1 MNRLP
6 VIVLYAAF
14 CAWVATAPA
23 AERRPNILWII
34 PENVCLDF
42 GCYGGKH
49 VATPNIDKL
58 ASQGVRYTNAFSTA
72 PVCSASRSAFI
83 TGMYQ
88 TTIEAHHAR
97 SHRGD
102 GFPLPDGVRPI
113 TYLLRDAGYHTVNLK
128 TIGERIVGTGKV
140 DLNLDVGPKL
150 WEASSDWSA
159 LLSDKPFFAQV
170 NLPEVEFDI
179 YDRRSAEKERVEWV
193 GEKEHPQI
201 AVPAKMTPPPYY
213 PPHPIVKE
221 EWARYLNSVSG
232 LDRHVGAILD
242 KLEADGLADDTIVLL
257 FADNGRMEP
266 RGIHWCYDEG
276 LHVPLI
282 IRFPKSFPSPQG
294 WQAGGVD
301 ERIVSL
307 IDVTA
312 TTLDLAGLPQPAK
325 IQGRVFLGPHA
336 AEPRKIAFSARDR
349 IDESEH
355 RIRTARTDRYRY
367 LRNFRPDPVMSLN
380 RYKEKCFRIVPQMR
394 TLLAAGGLNPTQA
407 ALFAPLPPEELY
419 DIVNDPHEITNLVG
433 SSQPEHKQALAE
445 LRAAVERWIVETDDR
460 GRFDEP
466 RDVVAPFAKEMHDW
480 FGTPAWYRK
489 QLQP

>member
-1 MNRLP
+1 MNRILNLTLFA
-6 VIVLYAAF
+6 VLF
-14 CAWVATAPA
+14 TCATSTEA

-49 VATPNIDKL
+49 VATPNIDRL
-58 ASQGVRYTNAFSTA
+58 ASQGVRYTSVFSTA

-88 TTIEAHHAR
+88 TTIDAQHAR

-102 GFPLPDGVRPI
+102 GFPLPSGVKPI
-113 TYLLRDAGYHTVNLK
+113 TYLLRDAGYTTINLK
-128 TIGERIVGTGKV
+128 TIGERVVGTGKI
-140 DLNLDVGPKL
+140 DLNLDVGPQL
-150 WEASSDWSA
+150 WDASSDWTA
-159 LLSDKPFFAQV
+159 VAPGKPFFMQV
-170 NLPEVEFDI
+170 NLPEVEYDI
-179 YDRRSAEKERVEWV
+179 YDRRSWEKERVEWV
-193 GEKEHPQI
+193 GEREHPQL

-213 PPHPIVKE
+213 PNHAIVKE
-221 EWARYLNSVSG
+221 EWAKYLNSVSG
-232 LDRHVGAILD
+232 LDRHVGAILN

-282 IRFPKSFPSPQG
+282 VRFPRNFPASVG
-294 WQAGGVD
+294 WQVGGVD
-301 ERIVSL
+301 ERLISL

-336 AEPRKIAFSARDR
+336 AEPRTIAFSARDR
-349 IDESEH
+349 IDETEH
-355 RIRTARTDRYRY
+355 RIRTARTSRYRY

-380 RYKEKCFRIVPQMR
+380 RYKEKCFRIVPVMR
-394 TLLAAGGLNPTQA
+394 QQLAAGTLNPTQA

-419 DIVNDPHEITNLVG
+419 DVVNDPFETFNLVG
-433 SSQPEHKQALAE
+433 SPEPEHQQALTE
-445 LRAAVERWIVETDDR
+445 LRSAVARWIVETDDR

-480 FGTPAWYRK
+480 FGTPAWY
-489 QLQP
+489 QQPTP